1 MTKSLIIEKDRKRRN
16 HSPEQ
21 IAMLK
26 KHAIKPGEVR
36 NPKGRGKG
44 HVSMITLLRK
54 VIEEE
59 IEGIDPLEGILNATH
74 NKSGTPYSEE
84 TKYRQKRLKTSIKEF
99 INRALL
105 ANAMRGE
112 MAAIESV
119 FRKVDDLP
127 DQNIKVTNGTPDVK
141 ADEDIMKLI
150 EDGTDTQ

>member
-1 MTKSLIIEKDRKRRN
+1 MTKSLIIEKDKKRRR
-16 HSPEQ
+16 HTPEQ

-44 HVSMITLLRK
+44 AVSMIMLLRK

-59 IEGIDPLEGILNATH
+59 IEGVDPLDGVLNRTH
-74 NKSGTPYSEE
+74 NPRTGEPYNEKTLE
-84 TKYRQKRLKTSIKEF
+84 RQKRLKLSIKEF

-150 EDGTDTQ
+150 EDGTE